1 MFNWLLCPSKALAQH
16 MEIGFAVG
24 LFLTTLMVV
33 IGLMGEYRKGD
44 WWKRNVHIFEMLVV
58 LGVAGEMVTES
69 GAFWYSLRLQ
79 GIEEAEIVSAQQM
92 ADDSAKEAGALGVT
106 VDGLQNFVTQ
116 KENEADIQFKTLKGY
131 VATEDARNAS
141 VVAELKNDRDTL
153 DKARDDAVT
162 SVAAAKK
169 VLADMES
176 ELEAER
182 RVREKMLAVM
192 APRDLSDAQVA
203 KIGSTLKRFRGQQ
216 WTLTAYWD
224 SKEPLA
230 LANRIFAALKSAEW
244 QYDDE
249 GSKSMMLGGVEGV
262 QVYVNP
268 QASSG
273 TKSAAVALV
282 TALNAE
288 GIGATSREQNN
299 PNPNDKLY
307 VDVGSKP

>member
-1 MFNWLLCPSKALAQH
+1 

>member
-1 MFNWLLCPSKALAQH
+1 MFNWLLYPSKALAQH
-16 MEIGFAVG
+16 MEIAFAVG

-106 VDGLQNFVTQ
+106 VDGFQNFVTQ

-288 GIGATSREQNN
+288 GIGTTSREQNN

>member
-1 MFNWLLCPSKALAQH
+1 MFNWLLYPSKALAQH
-16 MEIGFAVG
+16 MEIAFAVG
-24 LFLTTLMVV
+24 LFLTTLLVV

-288 GIGATSREQNN
+288 GIGTTSREQNN